1 MQEENLNLIEG
12 ANIELERTG
21 DNVSVNCA
29 NLGDLS
35 ELTTTVTTD
44 VVSAINEINANVG
57 DIGNALDEING
68 ENV

>member
-35 ELTTTVTTD
+35 ELTTMVTTD